1 MTRHQKA
8 ESRIGTEILAT
19 VGPASIDLIDA
30 LYEAGLSGL
39 RINSSHGDPS
49 FHARAIELSRKACPG
64 AYIVYDIKGPKIR
77 LGDIPKPYTIKSGD
91 RIVLRTDIPKRDGS
105 DYPAVPDFRDGIPVT
120 YPELDEYVKP
130 GDRLFIDDGY
140 VALSVERATKGVIEC
155 VVLFGDVLRSRKGLN
170 HPDTVVGYPFTMQQD
185 LPDLEFAIRHGVDY
199 LADSFTRNAED
210 VRELRERLAG
220 TGIGIISKIENP
232 EGVNNFD
239 EILSETDA
247 VMVAR
252 GDLGVEMD
260 PVTLPEMQKLMIEK
274 CTLAGKPV
282 ITATQMLESMMENA
296 RPSRADVSDIANAL
310 YDGTDVVMLSGE
322 TSVGKFPVECVRMMR
337 RIAAYVEGT
346 RRYRDRKR
354 EVRGLSA
361 LRQGS
366 DGRGD
371 QA

>member
-1 MTRHQKA
+1 MTKRQKA
-8 ESRIGTEILAT
+8 GNRIGTEVLAT
-19 VGPASIDLIDA
+19 VGPATIGLIDA
-30 LYEAGLSGL
+30 LYDAGLSGL

-49 FHARAIELSRKACPG
+49 FHARAVELSRKARPG
-64 AYIVYDIKGPKIR
+64 AYIIYDIKGPKIR

-91 RIVLRTDIPKRDGS
+91 RVVLRTDIPKSDGS
-105 DYPAVPDFRDGIPVT
+105 DYPAVADFREGIPVT
-120 YPELDEYVKP
+120 YSDLDEFVRP

-140 VALSVERATKGVIEC
+140 VGLRVERTARGIIEC
-155 VVLFGDVLRSRKGLN
+155 VVLFGDVMRSRKGLN
-170 HPDTVVGYPFTMQQD
+170 HPDTVVGYPYTMPQD
-185 LPDLEFAIRHGVDY
+185 LPDLEFAIRHGVDF

-210 VRELRERLAG
+210 VRELRERLSG

-260 PVTLPEMQKLMIEK
+260 PVMLPEMQKIMIEK

-310 YDGTDVVMLSGE
+310 YDGTDVLMLSGE

-337 RIAAYVEGT
+337 RIAEYVEGT
-346 RRYRDRKR
+346 RRYRERKR

-361 LRQGS
+361 LREGS
-366 DGRGD
+366 RGGGE
-371 QA
+371 